1 MLRAYTFSS
10 ILEDSIKIHFVDK
23 AVCHYYFN
31 VPRMVDWFRCR
42 FCHSMNSLQGCL
54 CTLPRFLEYHSV
66 HI

>member
-10 ILEDSIKIHFVDK
+10 IFEDSIKIYFVDK

-42 FCHSMNSLQGCL
+42 FCHSMNNLQRYL
-54 CTLPRFLEYHSV
+54 YIVPKS
-66 HI
+66 